1 MSPRAHG
8 RLNCQLRRQLAA
20 TACDCFSLTKCPG
33 SARVSL
39 DYGRTN
45 LRQQQQPP
53 PLSSSREHK
62 TIEQAPLFNSLMRNC
77 RQRILALAR
86 FSPIWSAAGI
96 SPASQRSQLAR
107 SETGTTTKRSACPK
121 VRHERQQVSGKSSP
135 GSSLNLNDSTPATN
149 NFARPSEQ
157 ATAQEPQSENS
168 RRAND
173 PAAAAAADQVN
184 EHDAPESCQ
193 SLFCQ

>member
-96 SPASQRSQLAR
+96 SPASPPAVAAS
-107 SETGTTTKRSACPK
+107 K
-121 VRHERQQVSGKSSP
+121 VRNWNHNKTL
-135 GSSLNLNDSTPATN
+135 SL
-149 NFARPSEQ
+149 
-157 ATAQEPQSENS
+157 
-168 RRAND
+168 
-173 PAAAAAADQVN
+173 
-184 EHDAPESCQ
+184 PESSTRETTSVRQ
-193 SLFCQ
+193 KFAGQLFKLERLDAGDQ